1 VKAVFEG
8 VVASVMDV
16 GGSPTVCIKHGK
28 YFTTYFNLNGVSVSR
43 GQEVR
48 MGQVIGKAASNED
61 GVGEILF
68 AVSIESTFVDPEN
81 WLKSR

>member
-1 VKAVFEG
+1 
-8 VVASVMDV
+8 
-16 GGSPTVCIKHGK
+16 
-28 YFTTYFNLNGVSVSR
+28 
-43 GQEVR
+43 
-48 MGQVIGKAASNED
+48 VIGKAASNED